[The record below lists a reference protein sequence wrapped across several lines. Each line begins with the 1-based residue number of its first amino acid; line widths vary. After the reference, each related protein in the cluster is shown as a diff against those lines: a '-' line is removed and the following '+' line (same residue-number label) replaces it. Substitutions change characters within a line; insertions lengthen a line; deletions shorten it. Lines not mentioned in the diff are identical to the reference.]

1 MPTCTLCENVQPAGE
16 ACAICGHPFPVAER
30 SPPPV
35 EPVEGLEATSLPA
48 AGPVDGELPE
58 LERTGIDPVQVVVA
72 AMEGL
77 QPTEAEGIPDD
88 GPAPPPAAVCRYCRT
103 PSFPGE
109 AFCAHCG
116 MRLPRDAGAPGA
128 PLPVVFCRDC
138 GTPVQGETCP
148 SCGVRASR

>member
-1 MPTCTLCENVQPAGE
+1 MPSCTLCENVQPAGE
-16 ACAICGHPFPVAER
+16 ACDVCGHPFPGGER
-30 SPPPV
+30 SAPPV
-35 EPVEGLEATSLPA
+35 EPVEGLEPTLLPE
-48 AGPVDGELPE
+48 AGAVEGNLPE
-58 LERTGIDPVQVVVA
+58 LERTGLDPVQVVVA
-72 AMEGL
+72 AMDGL

-116 MRLPRDAGAPGA
+116 MRLPRDGAA
-128 PLPVVFCRDC
+128 AAAALPVVLCRDC
-138 GTPVQGETCP
+138 GTPVRGEDCP

>member
-1 MPTCTLCENVQPAGE
+1 
-16 ACAICGHPFPVAER
+16 
-30 SPPPV
+30 
-35 EPVEGLEATSLPA
+35 VEGDLP
-48 AGPVDGELPE
+48 D
-58 LERTGIDPVQVVVA
+58 LERTGLDPVQVVVA
-72 AMEGL
+72 AMDGL

-116 MRLPRDAGAPGA
+116 MRLARDGAAAAA
-128 PLPVVFCRDC
+128 PLPVVLCRDC
-138 GTPVQGETCP
+138 GTPVRGEDCP